1 MQYLVDKIFSYKR
14 KKQIFNKDVL
24 FVWIPKTAGNSVV
37 DYLSSYNFERNAD
50 VDRLKSGFFF
60 TKGFNTFGHIDVKSL
75 VREKIISDTYIQNV
89 YKFSIVRNP
98 YDRLVSLYEY
108 HKKINFFEGTFE
120 SYLMKIMES
129 EIDWGL
135 YNRKGFSQCAGQYDL
150 LDDLNLNFIGRFE
163 NLLIDLNKLSMEINF
178 INKNRELKHLNS
190 SRSDNSYRHYYS
202 SKLKKMTYRIY
213 EKDLDFF
220 KYNF

>member
-1 MQYLVDKIFSYKR
+1 MKYLVDKIFSLKR
-14 KKQIFNKDVL
+14 EKQIFNKDVL

-37 DYLSSYNFERNAD
+37 DYFSSYNFERNAN
-50 VDRLKSGFFF
+50 VNKLKKGFFF

-120 SYLMKIMES
+120 SYLMKIMEIQ
-129 EIDWGL
+129 EIYFVLLQRMWVTMWL
-135 YNRKGFSQCAGQYDL
+135 CTVIRYSLKSL
-150 LDDLNLNFIGRFE
+150 LDPSIRDQPFIYDR
-163 NLLIDLNKLSMEINF
+163 DF
-178 INKNRELKHLNS
+178 I
-190 SRSDNSYRHYYS
+190 Y
-202 SKLKKMTYRIY
+202 
-213 EKDLDFF
+213 
-220 KYNF
+220 